1 MLSAPPCPLC
11 PCPLTIRRTWA
22 VINKA
27 LNRAPSSLKAACCQ
41 PPSYISLSVYV
52 FLYSFSCVA
61 GTLGIQSHERGQ
73 EANKSSCPLVSLFL
87 SSLKNKMKT
96 IWLRALH
103 FPPPCT
109 SIDEE
114 FHLQW
119 GFTLIRE
126 GAVIQASIHFS
137 GTLQSLKVLTHW
149 VKLSREDK
157 KGSSSQE
164 VTAAR
169 FSTPCTLLEKCHKL
183 SMERKITWLPSS
195 LNDMPYKM
203 KDLRV

>member
-1 MLSAPPCPLC
+1 MAERPLGSFSISANRNLSPRRRIAAFLCNWVNCKCCLLPPCPLC
-11 PCPLTIRRTWA
+11 PRPLTIRRTWA

-96 IWLRALH
+96 IWLGALH

-126 GAVIQASIHFS
+126 GAVIQTSIHFS
-137 GTLQSLKVLTHW
+137 GAS
-149 VKLSREDK
+149 D
-157 KGSSSQE
+157 
-164 VTAAR
+164 
-169 FSTPCTLLEKCHKL
+169 
-183 SMERKITWLPSS
+183 RKS
-195 LNDMPYKM
+195 
-203 KDLRV
+203 VV